1 MKTSALPRQNRT
13 GIVTGGGTGIGRA
26 ISTLMAGQG
35 AAVAI
40 IYSRSDKDAQDTVTA
55 ITDEGGRAVALQA
68 DIIDASAVRS
78 AMETAAH
85 SFGGIDYLVNNA
97 GITTNVKFDELGRI
111 ALGTWDERYNVH
123 VK

>member
-1 MKTSALPRQNRT
+1 MKTSALPLQNKT
-13 GIVTGGGTGIGRA
+13 VIVTGGGTGIGRA
-26 ISTLMAGQG
+26 ISPLMAGQG

-55 ITDEGGRAVALQA
+55 ITDERGRAVALQA

-85 SFGGIDYLVNNA
+85 SSGGIDYLVNNE
-97 GITTNVKFDELGRI
+97 GLTRQLQFDDLDRKSTR
-111 ALGTWDERYNVH
+111 LNSRH
-123 VK
+123 

>member
-1 MKTSALPRQNRT
+1 MKTSALPLQNKT
-13 GIVTGGGTGIGRA
+13 VIVTGGGTGIGRA

-78 AMETAAH
+78 AMETTAH
-85 SFGGIDYLVNNA
+85 SFGGIDYIVTKEGSTRPLKF
-97 GITTNVKFDELGRI
+97 TNL
-111 ALGTWDERYNVH
+111 T
-123 VK
+123 